1 MPSTTRQALLQALSA
16 AGGAYISGQQLAGQL
31 GVSRAAVHK
40 AAAALT
46 AQGYALEAVSRRG
59 YRLLGGDP
67 FCAEAVGPYPAP
79 VQVYDTLESSN
90 RTAKLLALDGA
101 PHGTLVLTAHQ
112 SAGRGRLGRVFE
124 SPAGKGVYLS
134 VLLRPAVPAASAQTA
149 TIGAAVAVC
158 RAVQELC
165 GLELGIKWVNDLY
178 YQGRKVCGILT
189 EAGTDIE
196 SGQLEWLVV
205 GIGLNLTTSPADWP
219 EELARTAGSLYPGGP
234 APVGRAALAGAIARE
249 LLGLCPDFPCLDEY
263 RALCDAFY
271 SRARRDGAGASR
283 FEDVVKEMSGDA
295 ARPTP
300 PKPCSSMAAA
310 SSSSSARTA
319 APLPCA
325 TARSASAPPARPEP
339 GLKAGDSSTKNFF
352 QKSA

>member
-134 VLLRPAVPAASAQTA
+134 VLLRPAASAQTA

-178 YQGRKVCGILT
+178 YQGKKVCGILT
-189 EAGTDIE
+189 EAGTDLE
-196 SGQLEWLVV
+196 SGRLEWLVV
-205 GIGLNLTTSPADWP
+205 GIGLNLTSRPEDWP
-219 EELARTAGSLYPGGP
+219 EELRPIAGSLYPGGP
-234 APVGRAALAGAIARE
+234 APVSRAALAGAIARE
-249 LLGLCPDFPCLDEY
+249 LLGLCPDFDCLDEY
-263 RALCDAFY
+263 RTRCFVPGHWVTVCTGTESYAAKAVAIDDAGRLIVQREGGRTEALCHGEVSIRPSPLA
-271 SRARRDGAGASR
+271 
-283 FEDVVKEMSGDA
+283 VK
-295 ARPTP
+295 
-300 PKPCSSMAAA
+300 
-310 SSSSSARTA
+310 
-319 APLPCA
+319 
-325 TARSASAPPARPEP
+325 
-339 GLKAGDSSTKNFF
+339 
-352 QKSA
+352 